1 MNNIKMGLK
10 IFILS
15 GLIVLVFTAAISW
28 IYSQARTSFYQAK
41 HAEIQHAVES
51 VWGIVDH
58 FAQQEAQGTLAREQA
73 QQLAM
78 NAVKSTRF
86 AGDNYFW
93 INDLQPTMVM
103 HPLSPEL
110 DGKNLSG
117 NKDPNGKALFVEM
130 ARVARESSEGF
141 VDYQWAKPGF
151 KKPVDKVSFVKLVPE
166 WGWIVG
172 AGLYLD
178 DMQAALGK
186 ILWTA
191 IAVVATAIAG
201 ILVLVTLMTRSIT
214 GPLNKTVRMLQELGR
229 GHLSNRLHL
238 ERKDEIGQM
247 AKAMDEF
254 AENMQK
260 EIVTPLR
267 KLAEGD
273 LDFEIRPYD
282 DQDVLRGAMK
292 KVGDDLNDIMGRIQS
307 SGTQIS
313 GGANQVADTS
323 QSLSQGATEQASS
336 LEEIAAS
343 MNEMASQISM
353 SADNA
358 QSANDLSGRMKQAA
372 TEGSA
377 RMRQMMAAMDEVNE
391 AGQNVS
397 KIIKVIEEIA
407 FQTNLL
413 ALNAAVEAARAG
425 QHGKGFAV
433 VAEEVRNLAAR
444 SAKAATETSQLIEGS
459 VAKSANAGEIASQT
473 ETSLEQMVAEVT
485 KVSDLVSEIAAA
497 AREQAEGIGQVNQ
510 GLGQID
516 QVTQQNTANAEES
529 AAAAEEL
536 SSQAENLRQ
545 MLARFTL
552 RQQQTARIHSKQS
565 VSRHETVNHQIALG
579 WGENS

>member
-1 MNNIKMGLK
+1 M
-10 IFILS
+10 
-15 GLIVLVFTAAISW
+15 
-28 IYSQARTSFYQAK
+28 
-41 HAEIQHAVES
+41 
-51 VWGIVDH
+51 
-58 FAQQEAQGTLAREQA
+58 AQ
-73 QQLAM
+73 
-78 NAVKSTRF
+78 
-86 AGDNYFW
+86 
-93 INDLQPTMVM
+93 
-103 HPLSPEL
+103 
-110 DGKNLSG
+110 
-117 NKDPNGKALFVEM
+117 
-130 ARVARESSEGF
+130 VARDSGAGF
-141 VDYQWAKPGF
+141 VYYQWAKPGF

-166 WGWIVG
+166 WGWVVG

-178 DMQAALGK
+178 DVQSALAK
-186 ILWTA
+186 IMWTA
-191 IAVVATAIAG
+191 IAVVAAAIAG

-214 GPLNKTVRMLQELGR
+214 GPLNKTVSMLQELGR

-267 KLAEGD
+267 KLADGD

-282 DQDVLRGAMK
+282 DRDVLRGAMK
-292 KVGDDLNDIMGRIQS
+292 QVGDDLNDIMGRIQS
-307 SGTQIS
+307 SGIQIS

-372 TEGSA
+372 TEGSE
-377 RMRQMMAAMDEVNE
+377 RMRRMMTAMDEVNA
-391 AGQNVS
+391 AGQSIS
-397 KIIKVIEEIA
+397 KIIKVIDEIA

-459 VAKSANAGEIASQT
+459 VAKAANAGEIASQT

-497 AREQAEGIGQVNQ
+497 AREQAEGIGQVNE

-536 SSQAENLRQ
+536 SSQAESLRQ

-552 RQQQTARIHSKQS
+552 RHQQTARTQS
-565 VSRHETVNHQIALG
+565 GQPVSGHETDNHQIALG

>member
-1 MNNIKMGLK
+1 VNNIKMGAK

-15 GLIVLVFTAAISW
+15 GLIVLVFTAAIGW
-28 IYSQARTSFYQAK
+28 IYTQARASFFTAK

-58 FAQQEAQGTLAREQA
+58 FAQQEAQGTVTREQA
-73 QQLAM
+73 QSLAM

-86 AGDNYFW
+86 AEDNYFW
-93 INDLQPTMVM
+93 INDLKPAMVM
-103 HPLSPEL
+103 HPVSPEL

-130 ARVARESSEGF
+130 AQVARDSGAGF
-141 VDYQWAKPGF
+141 VNYQWAKPGF
-151 KKPVDKVSFVKLVPE
+151 KQPVDKVSFVKLVPE

-178 DMQAALGK
+178 DVQAALGK
-186 ILWTA
+186 IMWTA
-191 IAVVATAIAG
+191 IAVVAAAIVG

-214 GPLNKTVRMLQELGR
+214 GPLNKTVNMLQELGR

-238 ERKDEIGQM
+238 TRKDEIGQM

-254 AENMQK
+254 AENMQN

-267 KLAEGD
+267 KLADGD

-282 DQDVLRGAMK
+282 DQDALRGAMK
-292 KVGDDLNDIMGRIQS
+292 KVGDDLNNIMGRIQS

-358 QSANDLSGRMKQAA
+358 QSANDLAVGMKQAA
-372 TEGSA
+372 TEGSE
-377 RMRQMMAAMDEVNE
+377 RMRRMMAAMDEVNE
-391 AGQNVS
+391 AGQSIS
-397 KIIKVIEEIA
+397 KIIKVIDEIA

-459 VAKSANAGEIASQT
+459 VSKASNAGEIAAQT
-473 ETSLEQMVAEVT
+473 GTSLEQMVAEVT
-485 KVSDLVSEIAAA
+485 KVSDLVGEIAAA
-497 AREQAEGIGQVNQ
+497 AREQAEGIGQVNE

-536 SSQAENLRQ
+536 SSQAESLRQ

-552 RQQQTARIHSKQS
+552 RHQQTARMQS
-565 VSRHETVNHQIALG
+565 EQPVSRHETDNHQIALG